1 MLIRT
6 NSTTNAHANPMAKR
20 LLPLLPNIDYGVLL
34 LSERMYLTNATTA
47 RIKTAT
53 ISSQTKAMPIIIPP
67 FIITYSFFYSL
78 RAGQFK
84 RRASWFFT

>member
-1 MLIRT
+1 
-6 NSTTNAHANPMAKR
+6 
-20 LLPLLPNIDYGVLL
+20 
-34 LSERMYLTNATTA
+34 LTNATTA

-67 FIITYSFFYSL
+67 FIITYSSFYSL